1 MEEMRKNQDGLNIL
15 DGISI
20 ALVTIENEGL

>member
-1 MEEMRKNQDGLNIL
+1 MEEMRKNQNGLTIL